1 MAQFKGRDL
10 YRRIREESL
19 KSGRPIRCTED
30 VQTTATMRKLR
41 EEGLALDEDGR
52 RIGGKSPQ
60 VTMNDF
66 SIRELAES
74 LIVTKSDGMP
84 VGPSFIQEYLASPA
98 AFARLRESGAIDAVD
113 YSMFYGITGQLLINS
128 ILKGFE
134 KEEYVFSRL
143 AGTYRTT
150 LVDGERLP
158 GVSPPQDPDYD
169 GNEDILLRKPGQPF
183 KYVGFGEEYVDLP
196 ATENRGLIIGVERL
210 TIFADRTGLVVEQAG
225 KVGELLGLRKEKRGL
240 KTLIGLDGKTF
251 KEKRLHDSVP
261 VTIDPYQYESAA
273 SGAGQLAFSFAT
285 RLYPFYNDIASNPL
299 TDYTAIK
306 NADIAFSKTLD
317 PNTGEPVVVGKPML
331 FTTKVAE
338 METNRVLQAYNVW
351 KVSQAGM
358 DTVGS
363 LNTISR
369 NPLGDI
375 QTVYSRQ
382 LRNQLIQEGCDG
394 AGGNPDPDKIWF
406 YGDIAEAIRYMENW
420 PIKVIQAPANSEV
433 EFSQDIVVRYRADE
447 RGQWAWFNPRVLQR
461 HDYQVQT

>member
-1 MAQFKGRDL
+1 MARFKGRDL

-19 KSGRPIRCTED
+19 KSGRPIRCSED
-30 VQTTATMRKLR
+30 VQNTATMQEVRTK
-41 EEGLALDEDGR
+41 GLALDDDGQ
-52 RIGGKSPQ
+52 RIDGKTPQ
-60 VTMNDF
+60 MKMDDF
-66 SIRELAES
+66 SIQELAAS
-74 LIVTKSDGMP
+74 TIVNRSDGQP
-84 VGPSFIQEYLASPA
+84 VGMAFIHEFFSNPID
-98 AFARLRESGAIDAVD
+98 FARLRESGAMDAVD
-113 YSMFYGITGQLLINS
+113 YSMFMGITGQLLINS
-128 ILKGFE
+128 VLSGFT
-134 KEEYVFSRL
+134 KEEFIFSKM
-143 AGTYRTT
+143 AGTYKSM

-169 GNEDILLRKPGQPF
+169 GNEDTLLRKPGQPF
-183 KYVGFGEEYVDLP
+183 KYAGFGEEYIDLP
-196 ATENRGLIIGVERL
+196 ATENRGLIIGIERL
-210 TIFADRTGLVVEQAG
+210 TIFADRTGLVVQQAG

-240 KTLIGLDGKTF
+240 KTLIGLDSKTF
-251 KEKRLHDSVP
+251 KEKRLHDSAP
-261 VTIDPYQYESAA
+261 VTIDPYQYEGAV
-273 SGAGQLAFSFAT
+273 SGTGQLKVTYAT
-285 RLYPFYNDIASNPL
+285 RKYPFYNDIASNPL

-306 NADIAFSKTLD
+306 NADIAFCKTLD
-317 PNTGEPVVVGKPML
+317 PNTGEPIVVGRPLL

-375 QTVYSRQ
+375 TPTYSRQ

-394 AGGNPDPDKIWF
+394 LGGNADPDKMWW
-406 YGDIAEAIRYMENW
+406 YGDIAEAIKYIENW

-433 EFSQDIVVRYRADE
+433 EFNQDIVVRFRADE

-461 HDYQVQT
+461 QNYQSQT